1 MTSPKCWERYYHFLV
16 LMYVDSRLRH
26 AEIDSS
32 KSATVV
38 TIILCALLPPSRPR
52 LYLPVLFQLG
62 EAFNSHIVWLY
73 ILDRLAEVTES
84 QVALN
89 SSTAEYKDIG
99 LFTRTEWELIIN
111 RSLSE

>member
-1 MTSPKCWERYYHFLV
+1 
-16 LMYVDSRLRH
+16 MYVVSRPHRS
-26 AEIDSS
+26 EIDRSQ
-32 KSATVV
+32 SATVV
-38 TIILCALLPPSRPR
+38 TITLCAFLPPSRPR

-73 ILDRLAEVTES
+73 ILDRLAEVTEA

>member
-1 MTSPKCWERYYHFLV
+1 MTSPRCWKRYCHCLV
-16 LMYVDSRLRH
+16 LTYVVLRLRH
-26 AEIDSS
+26 AEIDYS

-38 TIILCALLPPSRPR
+38 TIILCAFLPSSRPR
-52 LYLPVLFQLG
+52 LYLPILFQLG
-62 EAFNSHIVWLY
+62 DAFNSHIVWVY

>member
-1 MTSPKCWERYYHFLV
+1 
-16 LMYVDSRLRH
+16 MYVYPRPRRAS
-26 AEIDSS
+26 IDSS

-111 RSLSE
+111 RSLSK